1 MKLPVKIT
9 ARYLGVNWPAGA
21 TVARWGSEGG
31 FASKTQQEGRTIG
44 ILRGLEA
51 SMSRGPSIEAE
62 KVQNSGSRSARGM
75 MVLADLGSLVL
86 KKRVV
91 NWQKQFQNSVLDS
104 DNCSKTAC

>member
-1 MKLPVKIT
+1 MLTGQPVQ
-9 ARYLGVNWPAGA
+9 LSPAGGPKVVSRA
-21 TVARWGSEGG
+21 KL
-31 FASKTQQEGRTIG
+31 SKKGRTISN
-44 ILRGLEA
+44 LRGLEA

-75 MVLADLGSLVL
+75 MVLADLGNLAL